1 MIRINL
7 LPFRTTRK
15 KENVRRQISVF
26 FLTLVLIIIAVIWYN
41 VMLSNRIKVAKIR
54 NDNTTAQIAKYEK
67 INKEIAT
74 IKKKLTQL
82 EQKINVIK
90 TLEGSRK
97 DTIKLME
104 SMTNLIIPERMWFSS
119 LDVKGDNIAINGVA
133 LDERTIADF
142 MINLQK
148 DYTAVTL
155 KSLNQVKM
163 KSKSLNLKDF
173 SLTLKKV
180 QPKTDASEKA
190 ENS

>member
-1 MIRINL
+1 M
-7 LPFRTTRK
+7 
-15 KENVRRQISVF
+15 F